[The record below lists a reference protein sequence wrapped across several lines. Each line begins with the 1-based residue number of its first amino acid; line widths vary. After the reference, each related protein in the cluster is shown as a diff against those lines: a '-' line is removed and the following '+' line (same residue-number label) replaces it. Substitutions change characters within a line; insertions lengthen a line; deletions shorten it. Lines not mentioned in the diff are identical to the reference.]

1 MSMENKI
8 MELARKYEQYV
19 IDQRRW
25 VHQHAELA
33 WQEHETTAHIE
44 EELRKMGLEPQKFD
58 GLTGCWAMI
67 RGGKADENSK
77 TILLRADIDAI
88 ETVENTSHDFP
99 SLNKGVMHACGH
111 DSHVG
116 MLLGAAK
123 VLTEIQDELE
133 GNVKLFFQGAEE
145 IAIGAKYYVEQGVC
159 DGTDAT
165 LALHIAS
172 WNTNCTY
179 SIPDGPQTASSDQF
193 TVTIQGMACHGGMPH
208 QGHDAITCMAA
219 TIMNL
224 QPLVSRENDC
234 RNASVITIGKVDAG
248 FQYNVVAGKAI
259 LHGNVRDFDP
269 VHRMEV
275 AKRIEEVCKYT
286 ALAYGCTAEVDY
298 EFKTGPVVHT
308 NIEFNNLVREAGR
321 KHFGEAAFKPCGPL
335 TGSDDVAYLI
345 EKVPGVF
352 AFIGAYNEEKGCKY
366 PHHHECFD
374 VDEDA
379 FIMGTVLLA
388 QSSYDFCKK

>member
-1 MSMENKI
+1 MENRI
-8 MELARKYEQYV
+8 MELAKKYEQYV

-44 EELRKMGLEPQKFD
+44 EELRSMGIEPQKFD

-77 TILLRADIDAI
+77 TILLRADIDAL
-88 ETVENTSHDFP
+88 ETVENTSHDFH

-111 DSHVG
+111 DSHVA

-145 IAIGAKYYVEQGVC
+145 TAIGAKYYVEQGIC
-159 DGTDAT
+159 DGVDAN

-172 WNTNCTY
+172 WGECGLFD
-179 SIPDGPQTASSDQF
+179 IPDGPQTASSDQF
-193 TVTIQGMACHGGMPH
+193 TVTITGKACHGGMPH
-208 QGHDAITCMAA
+208 EGHDAITCMAA

-224 QPLVSRENDC
+224 QPLVARENDC

-248 FQYNVVAGKAI
+248 YQYNVVASKAV

-269 VHRMEV
+269 VHRKQI

-286 ALAYGCTAEVDY
+286 AMTYGCTAEVDY
-298 EFKTGPVVHT
+298 EFKTGPIVHT
-308 NIEFNNLVREAGR
+308 NIAFNNLVRNAAV
-321 KHFGEAAFKPCGPL
+321 KHFGKECLLNVLPI
-335 TGSDDVAYLI
+335 TGSDDFAYLT
-345 EKVPGVF
+345 EQVPGVF
-352 AFIGAYNEEKGCKY
+352 AFVGGHNEAKNCIY

-379 FIMGTVLLA
+379 FIRGTVLLA

>member
-1 MSMENKI
+1 MENQI

-44 EELRKMGLEPQKFD
+44 EELRAMGLEPQKFD

-77 TILLRADIDAI
+77 TILLRADIDAL
-88 ETVENTSHDFP
+88 ETVEATGHNFH

-111 DSHVG
+111 DSHVA

-145 IAIGAKYYVEQGVC
+145 TAIGAKYYVEQGVC
-159 DGTDAT
+159 EGTDAT
-165 LALHIAS
+165 LAVHITT
-172 WNTNCTY
+172 WCQTGVY

-193 TVTIQGMACHGGMPH
+193 TVTVHGKACHGGMPH
-208 QGHDAITCMAA
+208 EGHDAITCMAA
-219 TIMNL
+219 IIMNL

-234 RNASVITIGKVDAG
+234 RNASVITIGRVDAG
-248 FQYNVVAGKAI
+248 YQYNVVASKAEI
-259 LHGNVRDFDP
+259 HGNVRDYDP
-269 VHRMEV
+269 VHRMKV
-275 AKRIEEVCKYT
+275 AKRIEEVCNYT
-286 ALAYGCTAEVDY
+286 ALAYGCTADVDY

-308 NIEFNNLVREAGR
+308 NIAFNNLVRNAAA
-321 KHFGEAAFKPCGPL
+321 KHFGQESLLKAQPI

-352 AFIGAYNEEKGCKY
+352 AFVGAANKAKGCCY

-379 FIMGTVLLA
+379 FIRGTVLLA

>member
-1 MSMENKI
+1 MEEKI
-8 MELARKYEQYV
+8 MELARKYEGYV
-19 IDQRRW
+19 IEQRRW
-25 VHQHAELA
+25 THQHAELA

-67 RGGKADENSK
+67 RGGKANENSK

-88 ETVENTSHDFP
+88 ETVEATSHDFH

-116 MLLGAAK
+116 MLLGAARI
-123 VLTEIQDELE
+123 LTEIQEELE

-145 IAIGAKYYVEQGVC
+145 IANGAKFYVDQGVC
-159 DGTDAT
+159 DGVDAT
-165 LALHIAS
+165 MALHIAS
-172 WNTNCTY
+172 WSENAKY

-193 TVTIQGMACHGGMPH
+193 TVTITGKACHGGMPH
-208 QGHDAITCMAA
+208 EGHDAITCMAA

-224 QPLVSRENDC
+224 QPLVARENDC

-248 FQYNVVAGKAI
+248 YQYNVVASKAV

-269 VHRMEV
+269 VHRKEI

-298 EFKTGPVVHT
+298 EFKTGPIVHT
-308 NIEFNNLVREAGR
+308 NIAFNNLVRNAAV
-321 KHFGEAAFKPCGPL
+321 KHFGEESLLNVLPV
-335 TGSDDVAYLI
+335 TGSDDFAYLT

-352 AFIGAYNEEKGCKY
+352 AFVGAYNEAKNCTY

-379 FIMGTVLLA
+379 FIRGTVLLV
-388 QSSYDFCKK
+388 QTSYDFCKQ

>member
-1 MSMENKI
+1 MENRI
-8 MELARKYEQYV
+8 LELAKKYEQYV

-44 EELRKMGLEPQKFD
+44 EELRSMGIEPRKFD

-67 RGGKADENSK
+67 RGSKADENSK
-77 TILLRADIDAI
+77 TILLRADIDAL
-88 ETVENTSHDFP
+88 ETVENTSHNFK

-111 DSHVG
+111 DSHVA

-123 VLTEIQDELE
+123 ILTEIQDELE

-145 IAIGAKYYVEQGVC
+145 TAIGAKYYVEQGVC
-159 DGTDAT
+159 DGVDAN
-165 LALHIAS
+165 LALHICS
-172 WNTNCTY
+172 WGENGKF

-193 TVTIQGMACHGGMPH
+193 TVTITGKACHGGMPH
-208 QGHDAITCMAA
+208 EGHDAITCMAA
-219 TIMNL
+219 TVMNL

-248 FQYNVVAGKAI
+248 YQYNVVASKAV

-269 VHRMEV
+269 VHRKQI

-286 ALAYGCTAEVDY
+286 AMTYGCTAEVDY
-298 EFKTGPVVHT
+298 EFKTGPIVHT
-308 NIEFNNLVREAGR
+308 NIAFNNLVRNAAV
-321 KHFGEAAFKPCGPL
+321 KHFGKECLLNVLPV
-335 TGSDDVAYLI
+335 TGSDDFAYLT
-345 EKVPGVF
+345 ETVPGVF
-352 AFIGAYNEEKGCKY
+352 AFVGAYNEAKKCIY

-379 FIMGTVLLA
+379 FIRGTVLLA